1 LGLKSSDTVDG
12 CKPVLVGCS
21 PGGTSFTMTGE
32 LAGVSKFWGKYVE
45 VLVQG
50 VGLLYKFNFVNP
62 KL

>member
-1 LGLKSSDTVDG
+1 
-12 CKPVLVGCS
+12 
-21 PGGTSFTMTGE
+21 MTGE